1 MQEAFPPGGECSG
14 LLVIYEQYVRS
25 SGTRTGTRMIFVT
38 SKSGWT
44 EHCADAEVIYKFLEV
59 NDIGRTHGF
68 YYRDYGLHMEY
79 KGKVKTANEIFNLGI
94 SRNAKPVE
102 KLNDAYKKFML
113 RTMRRTTTV
122 DDEPKENDL
131 PSRSFG
137 TVLSRGDNSNTGR
150 QALGP
155 QEKRTNLNHSSK
167 APLAV
172 YKDTITGDQTESD
185 KSKPEF
191 GSWLMLGGRAER
203 NTENNA
209 LHGKWA
215 AFKVPQKPIVR
226 TAASSFEVFVD
237 EEECTD
243 SEGVEKR
250 KKIETISPSSS
261 NVLPLNDGREIK
273 KCNAS

>member
-1 MQEAFPPGGECSG
+1 
-14 LLVIYEQYVRS
+14 
-25 SGTRTGTRMIFVT
+25 
-38 SKSGWT
+38 
-44 EHCADAEVIYKFLEV
+44 
-59 NDIGRTHGF
+59 
-68 YYRDYGLHMEY
+68 MEY

-102 KLNDAYKKFML
+102 KLNDAYKKFM
-113 RTMRRTTTV
+113 
-122 DDEPKENDL
+122 EPKENDL

-137 TVLSRGDNSNTGR
+137 TVLSRGDNNNTGR

-155 QEKRTNLNHSSK
+155 QAKRTNLNHSSK

-191 GSWLMLGGRAER
+191 GSWLMLGGRAEK

-209 LHGKWA
+209 LPGKWA